1 MEHTQLAK
9 DRRLALPALGE
20 YYNDILTL
28 DAWIN
33 NRSRVVQAQNL
44 LCAKLQEREI
54 RIKERIEYIAKKR
67 GITSEQLW
75 DLILSGIAEQLEAD
89 EDN

>member
-1 MEHTQLAK
+1 MEHIQLAK

-75 DLILSGIAEQLEAD
+75 ELILTGIAEQLEAD

>member
-1 MEHTQLAK
+1 MEHIQLAK

-75 DLILSGIAEQLEAD
+75 ELILSGIAEQLEAD

>member
-1 MEHTQLAK
+1 MAK

-20 YYNDILTL
+20 YYNDILSL

-33 NRSRVVQAQNL
+33 NRTRVTQAQNL
-44 LCAKLQEREI
+44 LCAKLQEREV
-54 RIKERIEYIAKKR
+54 RIKERLEYIAKKR
-67 GITSEQLW
+67 GMTSDQLW
-75 DLILSGIAEQLEAD
+75 ELILSGIAEQLETD

>member
-1 MEHTQLAK
+1 
-9 DRRLALPALGE
+9 
-20 YYNDILTL
+20 
-28 DAWIN
+28 
-33 NRSRVVQAQNL
+33 L

-75 DLILSGIAEQLEAD
+75 ELILSGNAEQLEVD